1 MKKIINLN
9 EDNIKEMGANIMKK
23 FDEKYLELFLNLF
36 NKLPSQQ
43 IESVKTEDI
52 PKEIERILSKALKN
66 KNIKING
73 NGLTEPIN
81 VEIEKNK

>member
-1 MKKIINLN
+1 MKEI
-9 EDNIKEMGANIMKK
+9 
-23 FDEKYLELFLNLF
+23 DELSLEFF

-43 IESVKTEDI
+43 IKPIKTEDI
-52 PKEIERILSKALKN
+52 SGEIKRILSKALKN

-81 VEIEKNK
+81 VEIEDEKKVED

>member
-1 MKKIINLN
+1 M
-9 EDNIKEMGANIMKK
+9 E
-23 FDEKYLELFLNLF
+23 EKYLELSLELF

-43 IESVKTEDI
+43 IKPVKTEDI
-52 PKEIERILSKALKN
+52 PGEIERILSKVLKN

-81 VEIEKNK
+81 VEIENEKKVED

>member
-1 MKKIINLN
+1 M
-9 EDNIKEMGANIMKK
+9 E
-23 FDEKYLELFLNLF
+23 EKYLELTLELF

-43 IESVKTEDI
+43 IKSVNTEDI
-52 PKEIERILSKALKN
+52 PKEIERILTKALKN

-81 VEIEKNK
+81 VEIKDEKKVED

>member
-1 MKKIINLN
+1 MKEI
-9 EDNIKEMGANIMKK
+9 
-23 FDEKYLELFLNLF
+23 DEKYLELSLKLF

-43 IESVKTEDI
+43 IKPLKLEDI
-52 PKEIERILSKALKN
+52 PKEIERILLKVLKN

-81 VEIEKNK
+81 VEI

>member
-1 MKKIINLN
+1 
-9 EDNIKEMGANIMKK
+9 MGANIMKEI
-23 FDEKYLELFLNLF
+23 DEKCLELSLKLF

-43 IESVKTEDI
+43 IKSVKIEDI
-52 PKEIERILSKALKN
+52 PGEIEQILSKVLEN

-81 VEIEKNK
+81 VEIEDEKKVED

>member
-1 MKKIINLN
+1 M
-9 EDNIKEMGANIMKK
+9 E
-23 FDEKYLELFLNLF
+23 EKYLELSLELF

-43 IESVKTEDI
+43 IKPLKLEDI
-52 PKEIERILSKALKN
+52 PKEIERILSIVLKN

-81 VEIEKNK
+81 VEIEDEKKVED

>member
-1 MKKIINLN
+1 M
-9 EDNIKEMGANIMKK
+9 E
-23 FDEKYLELFLNLF
+23 EKYLELSLELF

-43 IESVKTEDI
+43 IIETEDI
-52 PKEIERILSKALKN
+52 PGEIERILSKALKN

-81 VEIEKNK
+81 VEIKDEKKVED

>member
-1 MKKIINLN
+1 M
-9 EDNIKEMGANIMKK
+9 E
-23 FDEKYLELFLNLF
+23 EKYLELSLELF

-43 IESVKTEDI
+43 IIKTEDI
-52 PKEIERILSKALKN
+52 PGEIERILSKALKN

-81 VEIEKNK
+81 VEIE

>member
-1 MKKIINLN
+1 
-9 EDNIKEMGANIMKK
+9 MGANIMKK

>member
-1 MKKIINLN
+1 MKEI
-9 EDNIKEMGANIMKK
+9 
-23 FDEKYLELFLNLF
+23 DEKNLDITLKIF

-43 IESVKTEDI
+43 IKPVKFEDI
-52 PKEIERILSKALKN
+52 PREIERILSKVLKN

-81 VEIEKNK
+81 AEIKDEKKVEN

>member
-1 MKKIINLN
+1 MKEI
-9 EDNIKEMGANIMKK
+9 
-23 FDEKYLELFLNLF
+23 DEKYLQLTLELF

-43 IESVKTEDI
+43 IIPVKTEDI

-73 NGLTEPIN
+73 NGLTKPIN
-81 VEIEKNK
+81 VEIEDEKKVED

>member
-1 MKKIINLN
+1 MKEI
-9 EDNIKEMGANIMKK
+9 
-23 FDEKYLELFLNLF
+23 DEKYLELSLKLF

-43 IESVKTEDI
+43 IKSVKTEDI
-52 PKEIERILSKALKN
+52 PGEIKRILSKALKN

>member
-1 MKKIINLN
+1 
-9 EDNIKEMGANIMKK
+9 MGANIMKEI
-23 FDEKYLELFLNLF
+23 DEKYLELTLELF

-43 IESVKTEDI
+43 IIPVKTEDI

-81 VEIEKNK
+81 VEIEDEKKVED

>member
-1 MKKIINLN
+1 M
-9 EDNIKEMGANIMKK
+9 E
-23 FDEKYLELFLNLF
+23 EKYLELTLELF

-43 IESVKTEDI
+43 IKPLKPEDI
-52 PKEIERILSKALKN
+52 PKEIERILSKVLKN

>member
-1 MKKIINLN
+1 MKEI
-9 EDNIKEMGANIMKK
+9 
-23 FDEKYLELFLNLF
+23 DEKYLELSLILF

-43 IESVKTEDI
+43 IKPLKTEDI
-52 PKEIERILSKALKN
+52 PGELERILSKILKN

-81 VEIEKNK
+81 VEIENEKKVED

>member
-1 MKKIINLN
+1 M
-9 EDNIKEMGANIMKK
+9 E
-23 FDEKYLELFLNLF
+23 EKYLELSLKLF

-43 IESVKTEDI
+43 IKPVKTEDI
-52 PKEIERILSKALKN
+52 PGEIERILSKTLKN

-81 VEIEKNK
+81 VEIEDEKKVED

>member
-1 MKKIINLN
+1 M
-9 EDNIKEMGANIMKK
+9 E
-23 FDEKYLELFLNLF
+23 EKYLELSLILF

-43 IESVKTEDI
+43 IKPLKIEDI
-52 PKEIERILSKALKN
+52 PGEIERILSKVLKN

-81 VEIEKNK
+81 VEIEDEKKVED

>member
-1 MKKIINLN
+1 M
-9 EDNIKEMGANIMKK
+9 E
-23 FDEKYLELFLNLF
+23 EKYLELSLELF

-43 IESVKTEDI
+43 IKPLKTEDI

-81 VEIEKNK
+81 VEIEDEKKVED